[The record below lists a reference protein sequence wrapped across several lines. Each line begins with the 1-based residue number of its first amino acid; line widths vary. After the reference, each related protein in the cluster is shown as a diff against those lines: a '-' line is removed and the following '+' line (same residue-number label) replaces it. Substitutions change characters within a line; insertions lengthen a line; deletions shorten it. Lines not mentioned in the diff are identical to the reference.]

1 MDSIATDFT
10 TADIMIVAG
19 AEVFRHDGEVM
30 ASGMGVLQRIAATL
44 AVNTINPDLMLTD
57 SQAWILSR
65 PNPLGKRPPGFKEWK
80 ETWMGFSRVFDVVWS
95 GHRHTLVPPSQIDR
109 FGQVNISCL
118 GDDYLKPKVQM
129 LGARGYPGNS
139 ISHGNSYMVPAHN
152 TRIFVSG
159 EVDMVSGMG
168 YNPERLPKG
177 YSFEDIEIR
186 KVITPLCVMDFGG
199 PDYQAR
205 LVSVHQGVTA
215 EQVQENT
222 GFALYIEGVE
232 GIKGIKGI
240 KGIDAEVPTTPVP
253 TKVQMEAINA
263 IDPHNTRAGVL

>member
-1 MDSIATDFT
+1 MGDSTTNSSTKDFT
-10 TADIMIVAG
+10 IADIMIVAG
-19 AEVFRHDGEVM
+19 AEVFRYDGEVM

-44 AVNTINPDLMLTD
+44 AVNTINSDLMLTD

-65 PNPLGKRPPGFKEWK
+65 PNPVGERPSDFKEWK

-95 GHRHTLVPPSQIDR
+95 GKRHTLVPPSQVDR

-118 GDDYLKPKVQM
+118 GDNYQKPKVQM

-139 ISHGNSYMVPAHN
+139 ISHGNSFMVPAHN

-159 EVDMVSGMG
+159 EVDMVGGIG
-168 YNPERLPKG
+168 YNPDRLPKG
-177 YSFEDIEIR
+177 YSFKDIEVR
-186 KVITPLCVMDFGG
+186 KIITPLCVLDFGG

-205 LVSVHQGVTA
+205 LVSVHQGVTV

-222 GFALYIEGVE
+222 GFPLYIKDV
-232 GIKGIKGI
+232 
-240 KGIDAEVPTTPVP
+240 ASTVVPTTTAP
-253 TKVQMEAINA
+253 TKEQMEEIRA
-263 IDPHNTRAGVL
+263 IDPHNTRAKVL